1 MPTSGDLKSDPLI
14 FTTPP
19 PPFPEFQ
26 LTPFPP
32 TNWPSRQWEWLR
44 TLLCQYCVNCTRSK
58 FLIIVQMPK
67 LYCQWLNACKNASE
81 TVLRIKKIQILREKW
96 AKSQTISKEK
106 CKGCLVREICWPVPE
121 KGRSVS
127 YPESWY
133 MCRTLEVIH
142 TPYQFLARMTARD
155 WERSTKSE
163 TQVLGSTIS
172 LICDMA
178 STWRMHTAILSG
190 QCLYIWRE
198 KLWVDTGVNIAQSQR
213 NLSLIVWITVDFLFT
228 GLWVSLRLKC
238 DEMNIRQL
246 ATFNMHNY
254 ERLHDFRDLHNLP
267 DTVHKS
273 GQTTI
278 LLTHAACHIFIT
290 KSKRDKQHLSCVF
303 LARSPVAFFPKGYV
317 RINKGNKKGCK
328 HFDMETFYS
337 AWFFTLISFSIF
349 EFIFFLILD
358 DLRWIGN
365 PPSCRYM

>member
-1 MPTSGDLKSDPLI
+1 MSVLHELYAIKIPDHRSDAKIILSVTKCVQKCLRNR
-14 FTTPP
+14 TT
-19 PPFPEFQ
+19 
-26 LTPFPP
+26 
-32 TNWPSRQWEWLR
+32 N
-44 TLLCQYCVNCTRSK
+44 
-58 FLIIVQMPK
+58 
-67 LYCQWLNACKNASE
+67 
-81 TVLRIKKIQILREKW
+81 KKIQILREKW

-106 CKGCLVREICWPVPE
+106 YKRCLVREICWPVPE
-121 KGRSVS
+121 RGRSVS

-133 MCRTLEVIH
+133 MCRTLGVIH

-155 WERSTKSE
+155 WERSAKSE

-267 DTVHKS
+267 DTAHKS

-317 RINKGNKKGCK
+317 RINKGNKKGGK

-337 AWFFTLISFSIF
+337 AWFFALISFSIF
-349 EFIFFLILD
+349 EFIFFFILD

>member
-1 MPTSGDLKSDPLI
+1 MSVLHELYAIKIRDHRLDAKIILSV
-14 FTTPP
+14 TTCV
-19 PPFPEFQ
+19 Q
-26 LTPFPP
+26 KCLRNRT
-32 TNWPSRQWEWLR
+32 TN
-44 TLLCQYCVNCTRSK
+44 
-58 FLIIVQMPK
+58 
-67 LYCQWLNACKNASE
+67 
-81 TVLRIKKIQILREKW
+81 KKIQILREKW

-106 CKGCLVREICWPVPE
+106 YKRCLFREICWPVPE
-121 KGRSVS
+121 RGRSVS
-127 YPESWY
+127 YRESWH
-133 MCRTLEVIH
+133 MCRTLGVIH
-142 TPYQFLARMTARD
+142 RTSSLLVWPPG
-155 WERSTKSE
+155 KSE
-163 TQVLGSTIS
+163 TKVLGSTIS

-178 STWRMHTAILSG
+178 STSRMHTAISSG

-198 KLWVDTGVNIAQSQR
+198 KFWVDTGVNIAQSQR

-267 DTVHKS
+267 DTAHKS

-317 RINKGNKKGCK
+317 RINKGNKKGSK

-349 EFIFFLILD
+349 EFMFFLILD

>member
-1 MPTSGDLKSDPLI
+1 M
-14 FTTPP
+14 
-19 PPFPEFQ
+19 
-26 LTPFPP
+26 
-32 TNWPSRQWEWLR
+32 
-44 TLLCQYCVNCTRSK
+44 NCTRSK

-81 TVLRIKKIQILREKW
+81 TVLRIKKFKFWGKNELNLRLL
-96 AKSQTISKEK
+96 AKKSTKDALS
-106 CKGCLVREICWPVPE
+106 
-121 KGRSVS
+121 GRFADPYRRGGDPVS
-127 YPESWY
+127 YRESWH
-133 MCRTLEVIH
+133 MCRTLGVIH
-142 TPYQFLARMTARD
+142 RTSSLLVWPPG
-155 WERSTKSE
+155 KSE
-163 TQVLGSTIS
+163 TKVLGSTIS

-178 STWRMHTAILSG
+178 STSRMHTAISSG

-267 DTVHKS
+267 DTAHKS

-328 HFDMETFYS
+328 HFVFGNLLQRVVFYTNFLLNL
-337 AWFFTLISFSIF
+337 WIYVFFNSGWPEVNRKS
-349 EFIFFLILD
+349 
-358 DLRWIGN
+358 
-365 PPSCRYM
+365 S

>member
-1 MPTSGDLKSDPLI
+1 
-14 FTTPP
+14 
-19 PPFPEFQ
+19 
-26 LTPFPP
+26 
-32 TNWPSRQWEWLR
+32 
-44 TLLCQYCVNCTRSK
+44 
-58 FLIIVQMPK
+58 
-67 LYCQWLNACKNASE
+67 
-81 TVLRIKKIQILREKW
+81 
-96 AKSQTISKEK
+96 
-106 CKGCLVREICWPVPE
+106 
-121 KGRSVS
+121 
-127 YPESWY
+127 
-133 MCRTLEVIH
+133 MCRTLGVIH
-142 TPYQFLARMTARD
+142 RTSSLLVWPPG
-155 WERSTKSE
+155 KSE
-163 TQVLGSTIS
+163 TKVLGSTIS

-178 STWRMHTAILSG
+178 STSRMHTAISSG

-267 DTVHKS
+267 DTAHKS

-337 AWFFTLISFSIF
+337 AWFFYTNFLLNLWIYIF
-349 EFIFFLILD
+349 LNSGWPEVN
-358 DLRWIGN
+358 RK
-365 PPSCRYM
+365 SS